1 MKGAA
6 VQRRDVEAFV
16 RRKLDGLLR
25 LGDGARRAAL
35 ANLRRGAGRAPGIC
49 PASGGRYSTEC
60 RRIWPGAA
68 RRRAVLNGPCILRLR
83 STHYTS
89 RGATRRANL

>member
-35 ANLRRGAGRAPGIC
+35 ANLRRGAGRAPGVRAGGPQAVGKGCISEQKA
-49 PASGGRYSTEC
+49 PRRGFLFVLRRFSGR
-60 RRIWPGAA
+60 
-68 RRRAVLNGPCILRLR
+68 
-83 STHYTS
+83 
-89 RGATRRANL
+89 